1 MGEELRDTLPHF
13 IINAAFTHMCSLQTE
28 GGKSPIFYVQL
39 LISIA
44 SQTRESSLFKSFQ
57 KLTEEA
63 LVYLAHHSASLDI
76 EIRERVRNVTA
87 YYVSQLP
94 DIRGDSIYQK
104 LEEAGVSPSYIES
117 LFQQLIRMS
126 FYKKLKDNTD
136 EKFHTYLPDQEHSQ
150 SDLVLTHL
158 AEGKEHPDAKLLTE
172 RFNQKE
178 TPAYIRELLA
188 D

>member
-1 MGEELRDTLPHF
+1 M
-13 IINAAFTHMCSLQTE
+13 
-28 GGKSPIFYVQL
+28 QL

-44 SQTRESSLFKSFQ
+44 SQTRESSLFKNFQ

-63 LVYLAHHSASLDI
+63 LVYLANHSALLDI

-104 LEEAGVSPSYIES
+104 LEEAGVSATYIEG

-126 FYKKLKDNTD
+126 FFKKLKENTED
-136 EKFHTYLPDQEHSQ
+136 KYHKYFPGQDQSQ

-158 AEGKEHPDAKLLTE
+158 IEGKEHPDAKLLID
-172 RFNQKE
+172 RLNQKE